1 MRRSAGRDLQVD
13 VFIDALNPGHVLLV
27 GKVTSVSTLLTEAS
41 SRRLFEHSYSTVT
54 DINIPQSN

>member
-13 VFIDALNPGHVLLV
+13 VFIDALNPGHFLLV
-27 GKVTSVSTLLTEAS
+27 GKVTSVSTLLTEART
-41 SRRLFEHSYSTVT
+41 RRLFGHSYSTVT